1 MTQMSERID
10 RAECDSLDE
19 NALVGALRN
28 GADGGYEC
36 LVRRY
41 GGRMLATARRLLR
54 GEADA
59 RDCVQDAFLS
69 AFKNMSQFEQR
80 ASIATWLHQI
90 VVNTALMKIR
100 RRTRRKEESLDELM
114 PEFDGQSR
122 RPEPH
127 ATDVPFE
134 SLLESREI
142 RNLVRQSIDRL
153 PENYRIVLM
162 LRDIEGY
169 DTEETAALI
178 GASPGAVKTQLHRAR
193 AALKKL
199 LEPILR
205 GEEP

>member
-1 MTQMSERID
+1 
-10 RAECDSLDE
+10 
-19 NALVGALRN
+19 
-28 GADGGYEC
+28 
-36 LVRRY
+36 
-41 GGRMLATARRLLR
+41 
-54 GEADA
+54 
-59 RDCVQDAFLS
+59 
-69 AFKNMSQFEQR
+69 
-80 ASIATWLHQI
+80 
-90 VVNTALMKIR
+90 
-100 RRTRRKEESLDELM
+100 M
-114 PEFDGQSR
+114 PEFDDQGR